1 LLHLLL
7 HYSNETLNLP
17 KGFTFLNIPR
27 SYYGVL
33 TKDLIMKG
41 IQENNAA
48 KEDNNVVSSDCARA
62 VLEICSEQG
71 LTLAD
76 FSLDLCVPRSKVKEV
91 LGANIPASCS
101 EEYRN
106 NESFILDTIM
116 RSRYVNLYYL
126 LRDHLSEESYV
137 SIVRNQILVDVQGE
151 DLLFQIFTSN
161 ILQRNPGE
169 AAPFFEFIQR
179 VCSECMGPDGCPKEL
194 KPGCGGFGIR
204 NFLTLFLSIEVTKA
218 MLEAA
223 SAKEL
228 GDQAKHDFFQHQVDI
243 FTDQLNESNP
253 ILTEISDAMTREGKA
268 RERLESLVAGGNKK
282 EVDELRLVM
291 EKEGQAKAAANDKL
305 MQCNLKYQKLMKN
318 LRESGM

>member
-1 LLHLLL
+1 
-7 HYSNETLNLP
+7 
-17 KGFTFLNIPR
+17 
-27 SYYGVL
+27 
-33 TKDLIMKG
+33 
-41 IQENNAA
+41 
-48 KEDNNVVSSDCARA
+48 
-62 VLEICSEQG
+62 
-71 LTLAD
+71 
-76 FSLDLCVPRSKVKEV
+76 
-91 LGANIPASCS
+91 
-101 EEYRN
+101 
-106 NESFILDTIM
+106 
-116 RSRYVNLYYL
+116 
-126 LRDHLSEESYV
+126 
-137 SIVRNQILVDVQGE
+137 
-151 DLLFQIFTSN
+151 
-161 ILQRNPGE
+161 
-169 AAPFFEFIQR
+169 
-179 VCSECMGPDGCPKEL
+179 MGPDGCSKEL

-228 GDQAKHDFFQHQVDI
+228 GDRAKHDFFQHQVDI

-282 EVDELRLVM
+282 EADELRLVM